1 MAKPTVRIFI
11 GSGEASLLERKT
23 LIHSLRKHSSRE
35 LDIQVFNGT
44 HNSIEANNQPPRLS
58 SMSLR
63 VKYHNVTEFSL
74 YRYLIPQVC
83 GYQGRAIYLD
93 SDMICLT
100 DIGKLFDEPMG
111 NNAILARQDRGDW
124 MPSVMLMDC
133 TLCQEF
139 DLEQIVDE
147 IDQQRYSYRDLS
159 LLRTEYLTSRPCKVG
174 ILDSNWNSFDQYDQ
188 HTKLIH
194 YTNLLTQPWRTP
206 GHRHGELWFRFFCEA
221 INAGEITEKDI
232 ELSISRGCARPSIRL
247 GNRPGGALKKLARKV
262 KRKLWHK
269 AA

>member
-23 LIHSLRKHSSRE
+23 LIYSLRKHSSRE

-44 HNSIEANNQPPRLS
+44 HNSIEALNQPPRLS
-58 SMSLR
+58 GMSLR

-74 YRYLIPQVC
+74 YRYLIPLVC

-100 DIGKLFDEPMG
+100 DIGNLFDEPMG
-111 NNAILARQDRGDW
+111 KNAILARQDRGDW
-124 MPSVMLMDC
+124 MSSVMLMDC
-133 TLCQEF
+133 SRCEEF
-139 DLEQIVDE
+139 ELEQIVDE
-147 IDQQRYSYRDLS
+147 IDQKRYSYKDLS
-159 LLRTEYLTSRPCKVG
+159 LLRSEFLRSRRCTVG
-174 ILDSNWNSFDQYDQ
+174 VLDSNWNSFDHFDQ

-194 YTNLLTQPWRTP
+194 YTNLLTQPWRSP
-206 GHRHGELWFRFFCEA
+206 AHRHGELWFRYFREA
-221 INAGEITEKDI
+221 IDMGEIPEQVID
-232 ELSISRGCARPSIRL
+232 LSISRGCARHTIRL
-247 GNRPGGALKKLARKV
+247 GNRPCGALKKLAHKL
-262 KRKLWHK
+262 KRKLWRE